1 MERLT
6 SDESHS
12 SAAEKTTSSSYY
24 SCRRTS
30 LNGYTNVAVVPS
42 LSAAIDETSEEDSE
56 RVGVFDY
63 VLSPSQYGDKSHS
76 SYSSTVSTAGADD
89 DPGHSNFRH
98 KWAQDVKSP
107 ADDSNHILD
116 NGTELTT
123 FRCGSDIHLR
133 PTGDNSSYVSS
144 SDDAK
149 TEMENCSELEE
160 VVVHSEMQSQRASYE
175 RFDPD
180 FPYSTACR
188 SASVHEPATVF
199 VTSINKSSVQ
209 GSNRTIIDAGDER
222 DVIERRS
229 RQCSPPSKYT
239 TFHLSQCKFAYRM
252 YDTRIKS

>member
-6 SDESHS
+6 SDESHL
-12 SAAEKTTSSSYY
+12 SAAEKTVSSSYY
-24 SCRRTS
+24 NCTRPS

-42 LSAAIDETSEEDSE
+42 LSAALDETSEEDSE

-63 VLSPSQYGDKSHS
+63 VLSPSQHGDKSHS
-76 SYSSTVSTAGADD
+76 SYSSTISTTGSDNV
-89 DPGHSNFRH
+89 PGRSNIRH

-107 ADDSNHILD
+107 ADNSHCD

-123 FRCGSDIHLR
+123 FRCGSDIDLQ
-133 PTGDNSSYVSS
+133 PTGDNSSYVSG

-188 SASVHEPATVF
+188 SASVHEPARVF
-199 VTSINKSSVQ
+199 VTSTNKSSVQ
-209 GSNRTIIDAGDER
+209 SSSRTINDAGDER

-229 RQCSPPSKYT
+229 RQCTPPSKRRT
-239 TFHLSQCKFAYRM
+239 NLLLSTCHCVICLQK
-252 YDTRIKS
+252 TV